1 MTTICSELG
10 KADANFVEVSKCQ
23 VNMAVKEHHKEE
35 LKMEMKKKMDELVDD
50 KTGYVKEYMLVNN
63 IEKSTMLFRIQT
75 KMLELKVNMKG
86 RYANNLSCEA
96 CSSSELESETL

>member
-35 LKMEMKKKMDELVDD
+35 LKMEMKKKMENLVDD
-50 KTGYVKEYMLVNN
+50 EKEYMLVNN
-63 IEKSTMLFRIQT
+63 IKQREI
-75 KMLELKVNMKG
+75 
-86 RYANNLSCEA
+86 
-96 CSSSELESETL
+96 

>member
-35 LKMEMKKKMDELVDD
+35 LKMEMKKKMEDLVDD
-50 KTGYVKEYMLVNN
+50 
-63 IEKSTMLFRIQT
+63 
-75 KMLELKVNMKG
+75 
-86 RYANNLSCEA
+86 
-96 CSSSELESETL
+96 